1 MTPMEVS
8 EANIAMDM
16 MIEAQKKA
24 AKSAQRR

>member
-1 MTPMEVS
+1 MTPHEIS

-24 AKSAQRR
+24 AKSKGR